1 MSFEFRTEHVYVETP
16 PIAIDTS
23 EQDRAP
29 ASANWEDLRIFLVAC
44 HQASVSIETMSKYLG
59 LHDDT
64 IRSELLLGIEA
75 WNAGRRRSNEAATGP
90 HLRITASRG

>member
-1 MSFEFRTEHVYVETP
+1 MNCEFQAEHVYVETP

-29 ASANWEDLRIFLVAC
+29 ATASWEDLRIFLVAC

-59 LHDDT
+59 LHGDT

-75 WNAGRRRSNEAATGP
+75 WNAGQRRFNEAATGQ
-90 HLRITASRG
+90 HLRTAASRG